1 MAEPAFK
8 IPLGSLI
15 LPAALFI
22 SSACVLF
29 LTIQSASLATL
40 RSENERESS
49 RQAELAGSLKALRG
63 QLEPA
68 KLELANTAAE
78 LARLS
83 EEQKSARD
91 LISRASALSR
101 SVEQFTAEESAA
113 IRRLE
118 ETRKLQKESADRVD
132 AARGELAAVGA
143 QIRQLDANRRE
154 AETKLSDVTAKETAA
169 AQRLQDRERTVAARE
184 RTLAEK
190 ERLVAEKDAEAASL
204 SASVK
209 RLDAEKRQLDTD
221 IAARRSEAASLTQQL
236 AGLDR
241 DKVAVSEA
249 QRVRAEFADLSARLG
264 NTRQE
269 VRNAEA
275 ALVEKEAARR
285 ELERVIG
292 ELNTRKS
299 AAEVSIAEAQR
310 LRAEAADLSA
320 RLGGLLKEVR
330 NAEAA
335 LAEKE
340 ASRRELE
347 RVISELNAR
356 KSGADTSR
364 KSP

>member
-221 IAARRSEAASLTQQL
+221 IAARRSEAASLIVTDIDEIVKQVRFDGWQTT
-236 AGLDR
+236 
-241 DKVAVSEA
+241 A
-249 QRVRAEFADLSARLG
+249 QGEREVKQALRRA
-264 NTRQE
+264 
-269 VRNAEA
+269 
-275 ALVEKEAARR
+275 
-285 ELERVIG
+285 
-292 ELNTRKS
+292 
-299 AAEVSIAEAQR
+299 
-310 LRAEAADLSA
+310 
-320 RLGGLLKEVR
+320 LLKFKLHTDQDLFDR
-330 NAEAA
+330 
-335 LAEKE
+335 
-340 ASRRELE
+340 SYGYIRQYY
-347 RVISELNAR
+347 
-356 KSGADTSR
+356 
-364 KSP
+364 